1 MARLHIVRRRE
12 YQLWQ
17 SMKVSVGRWCTLF
30 MCTHGCFR
38 VHSCVCACLCFLQC
52 ERTTILLASYGL
64 VTIFVLMCAYINL
77 LFGTC
82 PLSVRCSVG
91 VRRLTCSLVCL
102 ACRRQV
108 YTVTVS
114 GVGHCLPECL
124 CHRCL
129 CRGPLPHPLQGPLC
143 AVHAVGIPAP
153 SASVCGTVC
162 QVRRFS
168 LRWECA
174 SKNAWVRCNLT
185 PRLCSLGFLRRYAD
199 LLTRLEAQERATP
212 SPAPAQAAKAND
224 SSDDDGD
231 AAAAWRTQ
239 AVEQ

>member
-1 MARLHIVRRRE
+1 MAALRCTADWHWRFVTEEYEGCSKDPDDVAALHGSTPHCEATRVPALAVDEGKCR
-12 YQLWQ
+12 
-17 SMKVSVGRWCTLF
+17 SVV
-30 MCTHGCFR
+30 HPVH
-38 VHSCVCACLCFLQC
+38 VHSLLFPCSLVCVCACLCFLQC

-143 AVHAVGIPAP
+143 AVHAVGVPAP

-162 QVRRFS
+162 QVRH
-168 LRWECA
+168 
-174 SKNAWVRCNLT
+174 
-185 PRLCSLGFLRRYAD
+185 CSL
-199 LLTRLEAQERATP
+199 
-212 SPAPAQAAKAND
+212 
-224 SSDDDGD
+224 
-231 AAAAWRTQ
+231 AWALGVRQ
-239 AVEQ
+239 Q